1 MMDIK
6 SDMLIIR
13 SNQEVIIGEL
23 SGFEKIFSEVI
34 RTLEKIAQSVE
45 NPPKDA
51 APAADYVPT
60 EKVTC
65 YLTVYVTLQILLL
78 Y

>member
-6 SDMLIIR
+6 SDMRIIR

-23 SGFEKIFSEVI
+23 SGYAKFFAEVI

-65 YLTVYVTLQILLL
+65 YLTVYVTLQFC
-78 Y
+78 